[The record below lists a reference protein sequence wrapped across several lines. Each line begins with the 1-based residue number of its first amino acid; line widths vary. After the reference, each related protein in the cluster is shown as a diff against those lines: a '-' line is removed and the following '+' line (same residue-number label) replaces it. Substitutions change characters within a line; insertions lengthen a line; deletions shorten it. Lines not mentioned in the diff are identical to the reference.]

1 MNTTATDWIAQDAQD
16 REAVLA
22 EAAAEGFDP
31 KRLLASGSRDPKR
44 LRVQLATMRESRDYQ
59 PQVGDGMTM
68 AYPQDYY
75 PYVITRV
82 SPSGKTVWVKPL
94 EIVSLETGHQ
104 PARFD
109 GPFPVWEHTYTDE
122 ERRTMVR
129 DLPEI
134 RVNRSR
140 DGLTWSAG
148 GVTMLRGGA
157 GYRRNFSY

>member
-1 MNTTATDWIAQDAQD
+1 MNTTSTPAARMEAIRAE
-16 REAVLA
+16 REARKAAQEA
-22 EAAAEGFDP
+22 EA
-31 KRLLASGSRDPKR
+31 
-44 LRVQLATMRESRDYQ
+44 RDYQ

-68 AYPQDYY
+68 AYPQDMY

-94 EIVSLETGHQ
+94 ELVSKDTGHE

-109 GPFPVWEHTYTDE
+109 GPFPVWHHIYTAE
-122 ERRTMVR
+122 ERQTMVR

-140 DGLTWSAG
+140 DGLRWTAG
-148 GVTMLRGGA
+148 ATPFLRGDA
-157 GYRRNFSY
+157 CYHRNYSY